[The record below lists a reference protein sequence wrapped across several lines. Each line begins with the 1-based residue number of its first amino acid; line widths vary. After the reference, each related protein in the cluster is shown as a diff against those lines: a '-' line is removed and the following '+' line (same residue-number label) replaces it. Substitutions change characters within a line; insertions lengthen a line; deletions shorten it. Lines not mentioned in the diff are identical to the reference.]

1 MCDQFAS
8 FQIADVNYDRA
19 QEFMTLPSGIVRMFK
34 RSGALPPET
43 PDGPLRISVYKAV
56 SVGCDHYF
64 ITHNCANPSE
74 FKEADISDLDES
86 KEGSEAEQ
94 ETV

>member
-1 MCDQFAS
+1 MCDSFAS
-8 FQIADVNYDRA
+8 FQIAEVNYDRA
-19 QEFMTLPSGIVRMFK
+19 QEFMTLPASTVRKFK

-64 ITHNCANPSE
+64 ITHNCADPSE
-74 FKEADISDLDES
+74 PKDVDFGET
-86 KEGSEAEQ
+86 SEEPDRDSS
-94 ETV
+94 E

>member
-8 FQIADVNYDRA
+8 FQIADVNYDRV
-19 QEFMTLPSGIVRMFK
+19 QEFMTLPSGTVRMFK

-64 ITHNCANPSE
+64 ITHNCADPSE
-74 FKEADISDLDES
+74 IKGSDISDSNES
-86 KEGSEAEQ
+86 EEGSAASQ